1 MHGENKDKKFYISRE
16 NFFKI
21 FKIFKFFLTVLAR
34 AVFRTQPNV
43 CGGAFLQ
50 KLMTLLMTFSC

>member
-1 MHGENKDKKFYISRE
+1 MVRIKTKSFTYLEKKILKFLK
-16 NFFKI
+16 FFN
-21 FKIFKFFLTVLAR
+21 FFLTVLAR